1 MATRSAANH
10 LAGRVEALAASRADR
25 EFANLSTAELREY
38 LQRELTA
45 LGFKCAICGNPII
58 SATPADDRSGGR
70 V

>member
-45 LGFKCAICGNPII
+45 LGFKCAICGNPIG
-58 SATPADDRSGGR
+58 SSGRQGGDRGGT
-70 V
+70 